1 MVNDTP
7 LRNLV
12 TAARQP
18 DDDAGR
24 ASAAYAEIVRRFEGM
39 ARSIGLRWLSDA
51 QRAEDVAQEAFIEAY
66 LTLRELRDLEA
77 FPGWFRRIV
86 LKHCDRQLRRDRREQ
101 PLEAWLQLADGT
113 HDVLDTLY
121 LRERLSTALGTLTER
136 QRTLTQMFYLDGYSQ
151 REIVDLTQWPLS
163 TVKKQLFMARNT
175 LREEMADMAEI
186 TKTTG
191 TSAGDLPLRVQ
202 FFLALR
208 ARDAAR
214 VRELAQTHRELLG
227 AYTEWAELENA
238 NYWPLGYTA
247 LHYAVAIGDSQL
259 VDTLIMAG
267 ADVNALTRNQFAT
280 PLHVAAMQQRS
291 DMIARLLAAG
301 ANVGAANGYG
311 MTALHFAAYRGIL
324 STVQALLDVGA
335 APSLKDSGGH
345 TPLDWALHRAH
356 TTVIELLRQ
365 RDAKTATP
373 APTDLP
379 KLAAAGQ
386 VLATGIKVVDLFAP
400 IVRGAVNALFSPLS
414 GVGKVV
420 QLEQTIDT
428 LARQYGGHTVFLGIE
443 DKYYTG
449 VDFELEVRDIGL
461 EHAVTLVFGAR
472 GDEQRLSQAVDQAL
486 AQIDTRR
493 EYVLMV
499 DANYAES
506 EALRTRLEAVA
517 GDSVTVLWY
526 GDHSAG
532 AEPEYFA
539 HVKSLITFDM
549 WRAVNG
555 FWPAIDPLRS
565 QSAVLDG
572 RHAALV
578 ARAKRL
584 LRRYE
589 DLRIIVERD
598 PRGLDGL
605 ETDADRATV
614 ARARRL
620 HAYLSQPFP
629 ITELFTNT
637 YGEYVPLAW
646 ALDGLEAVLDG
657 RADNM
662 SEAALR
668 VIAGM
673 QLYVRR

>member
-1 MVNDTP
+1 MNDLP
-7 LRNLV
+7 LSDLV
-12 TAARQP
+12 TIARRRDKADAA
-18 DDDAGR
+18 A
-24 ASAAYAEIVRRFEGM
+24 AAYAEIVRRFEDM
-39 ARSIGLRWLSDA
+39 ARATGLRWLGDT
-51 QRAEDVAQEAFIEAY
+51 QLAEDAAQEAFIEAY
-66 LTLRELRDLEA
+66 LTLGELREPEA

-86 LKHCDRQLRRDRREQ
+86 LKHCDRQLRRNRREQ

-121 LRERLSTALGTLTER
+121 VRERVSSALDSLTER
-136 QRTLTQMFYLDGYSQ
+136 QRTLTRMFYLEGYSQ
-151 REIVDLTQWPLS
+151 QEIVHQLHWPLS
-163 TVKKQLFMARNT
+163 TVKKQLFMARKT
-175 LREEMADMAEI
+175 LREEMADMADM

-191 TSAGDLPLRVQ
+191 TSVGDLSLRVK

-208 ARDAAR
+208 TRDAAQ
-214 VRELAQTHRELLG
+214 VRQLAQAHRELLG
-227 AYTEWAELENA
+227 AYTEWAELENS

-247 LHYAVAIGDSQL
+247 LHYAVAIGDTQL
-259 VDTLIMAG
+259 VDALIVAG

-280 PLHVAAMQQRS
+280 ALHVAAMHQRP
-291 DMIARLLAAG
+291 DMMARLLAAG

-324 STVQALLDVGA
+324 SAVQVLLDAGA
-335 APSLKDSGGH
+335 APSLKDSGRH

-356 TTVIELLRQ
+356 TPVIEALRQ
-365 RDAKTATP
+365 RGAKTAIA
-373 APTDLP
+373 APPDLP
-379 KLAAAGQ
+379 KLAAAGPLL
-386 VLATGIKVVDLFAP
+386 VTGIKAIDLFAP
-400 IVRGAVNALFSPLS
+400 IVRGGVNTLFTPLS

-428 LARQYGGHTVFLGIE
+428 VARQYGGHTIFLGIE
-443 DKYYTG
+443 DNHYTG
-449 VDFELEVRDIGL
+449 VDFGLEVRDIGL
-461 EHAVTLVFGAR
+461 EQAVTLVFGAR
-472 GDEQRLSQAVDQAL
+472 GDAQRLSQAVDQAL
-486 AQIDTRR
+486 AQMDTRR
-493 EYVLMV
+493 ECVLMV
-499 DANYAES
+499 DASYAES
-506 EALRTRLEAVA
+506 EAMRTRLESVA
-517 GDSVTVLWY
+517 GNTVTVLWY
-526 GDHSAG
+526 GEHSAG

-539 HVKSLITFDM
+539 RAQSLITFDM

-555 FWPAIDPLRS
+555 FWPAIDPVRS

-572 RHAALV
+572 RHAGLV

-589 DLRIIVERD
+589 DLRVIVERD

-629 ITELFTNT
+629 ITELFANT

-657 RADNM
+657 RADDV
-662 SEAALR
+662 SEAELR
-668 VIAGM
+668 TIAGTWR
-673 QLYVRR
+673 YFRR